1 MYKQLAISFF
11 FVSVIAI
18 TFYMIRKMAKP
29 NDLAYSKK
37 RIAFTL
43 AFIFYLSA
51 VAALTIVPLRMSRT
65 TLLSSHFNFTPVIN
79 NFRRYFNVTK
89 AHDADGIANFYENLF
104 GNILMF
110 IPLGVFLPWLYNKT
124 FRKTILIAAL
134 CSCLIEFIQYLN
146 MFLGYYR
153 YVDIDDVLLNTLG
166 AMIGFWL
173 YKMFFNAAKNTG
185 I

>member
-1 MYKQLAISFF
+1 MKA
-11 FVSVIAI
+11 
-18 TFYMIRKMAKP
+18 
-29 NDLAYSKK
+29 NDRAYSKK

-51 VAALTIVPLRMSRT
+51 VAAITIVPLKISRT
-65 TLLSSHFNFTPVIN
+65 TFLSSHFNFLPVIKN
-79 NFRRYFNVTK
+79 YQRYFSVTR

-110 IPLGVFLPWLYNKT
+110 IPLGIFLPWLYNKT
-124 FRKTILIAAL
+124 FWQTMLIAAMA
-134 CSCLIEFIQYLN
+134 SSLIEFIQYLN

-166 AMIGFWL
+166 AITGFWL
-173 YKMFFNAAKNTG
+173 YKMFSNAWKNKR